1 MNRTLRRPMFRIG
14 GVAEG
19 ITSGLQPRQG
29 YATNKENLVKENDY
43 SKMNIGN
50 FLKTATM
57 GDIEKFIEAKRYR
70 PKANAWDYLG
80 EVALNLVST
89 PTSGDLIGDIGTS
102 MREPYSRYLDRKTTA
117 AEQTYGSEADMFK
130 TMMSGA
136 FDVQAASKEGKGWL
150 KQWENEQ
157 IPILNKKISELTE
170 KQENGTITADEE
182 LDLQSAIEQKR
193 GIVDID
199 EVTGAFLKTEEGGE
213 LVVDT
218 MTTLLE
224 KDLQIEDPTKR
235 KYPKGKK
242 DVQLYLDAIAEVK
255 RRLGLKEGGRV
266 GYQSGN
272 MVQPNTMQASMPTDQ
287 GEQVPEELQ
296 NIDYDTLRARLPQS
310 ITDDIVR
317 LIASSAEAMEDF
329 ATIQS
334 QQDINNFNQKYGV
347 ELVLPAEA

>member
-14 GVAEG
+14 GSAEG
-19 ITSGLQPRQG
+19 ITSGLSPRQG
-29 YATNKENLVKENDY
+29 YATNKDNLVKENDY
-43 SKMNIGN
+43 SKMKISDLGNMNIGQ
-50 FLKTATM
+50 LQELSKSM
-57 GDIEKFIEAKRYR
+57 SYK
-70 PKANAWDYLG
+70 PKADVWDYIG
-80 EVALNLVST
+80 EIGLDLMSR
-89 PTSGDLIGDIGTS
+89 PTSGNIVGDIGTS
-102 MREPYSRYLDRKTTA
+102 MKEPYSRYMDRKSTA

-130 TMMSGA
+130 TMLGGA

-157 IPILNKKISELTE
+157 IPILNKKINDLTK
-170 KQENGTITADEE
+170 KQDNGTITADEE

-224 KDLQIEDPTKR
+224 KDLKIEDPKKR

-266 GYQSGN
+266 GYQGGN
-272 MVQPNTMQASMPTDQ
+272 MVQPNAMQAAMPMDQ
-287 GEQVPEELQ
+287 GPEVPEEVQ

-310 ITDDIVR
+310 ITDDIVK
-317 LIASSAEAMEDF
+317 LISTSAEAMEDF
-329 ATIQS
+329 ATIQT

>member
-14 GVAEG
+14 GSAEG
-19 ITSGLQPRQG
+19 ITSGLSPRQG
-29 YATNKENLVKENDY
+29 YATNKDNLVKENDY
-43 SKMNIGN
+43 SKMKISDLGNMNIGQ
-50 FLKTATM
+50 LQELSKSM
-57 GDIEKFIEAKRYR
+57 SYK
-70 PKANAWDYLG
+70 PKADVWDYIG
-80 EVALNLVST
+80 EIGLDLMSR
-89 PTSGDLIGDIGTS
+89 PTSGNIVGDIGTS
-102 MREPYSRYLDRKTTA
+102 MKEPYSRYMDRKSTA

-130 TMMSGA
+130 TMLGGA

-157 IPILNKKISELTE
+157 IPILNKKINELTK
-170 KQENGTITADEE
+170 KQDNGTITEDEE

-218 MTTLLE
+218 MTTILE
-224 KDLQIEDPTKR
+224 KDLAIEDPAER

-272 MVQPNTMQASMPTDQ
+272 MVQPNAMQASMPMDQ
-287 GEQVPEELQ
+287 GPEVPEEVQ

-317 LIASSAEAMEDF
+317 LISTSAEAMEDF

>member
-29 YATNKENLVKENDY
+29 YKTNEDNLVKKDDY
-43 SKMNIGN
+43 SKMKISDLGNMNIGQ
-50 FLKTATM
+50 LRELSKSM
-57 GDIEKFIEAKRYR
+57 SYK
-70 PKANAWDYLG
+70 PKSDPWDYLG
-80 EVALNLVST
+80 EVALNLVSN
-89 PTSGDLIGDIGTS
+89 PTSGNIVGDIGTS
-102 MREPYSRYLDRKTTA
+102 MREPYSRYLDRKSTA

-130 TMMSGA
+130 TMIGA
-136 FDVQAASKEGKGWL
+136 QADVLSAEKEGKGWL
-150 KQWENEQ
+150 KEWEHEQ
-157 IPILNKKISELTE
+157 IPILNKTIRDLTE

-182 LDLQSAIEQKR
+182 LDLQRAIEQKR

-218 MTTLLE
+218 MATLLE
-224 KDLQIEDPTKR
+224 KDLQIEDPKKR
-235 KYPKGKK
+235 KYQKGKK

-266 GYQSGN
+266 GYRSGN
-272 MVQPNTMQASMPTDQ
+272 MVQPNAMQAAMPMDQ
-287 GEQVPEELQ
+287 GPEVPSELQ
-296 NIDYDTLRARLPQS
+296 NIDYDTLRARLPSS

>member
-29 YATNKENLVKENDY
+29 YKTNEDNLVKQDDY
-43 SKMNIGN
+43 SKMKISDLGNMNIGQ
-50 FLKTATM
+50 LRELSKSM
-57 GDIEKFIEAKRYR
+57 SYK
-70 PKANAWDYLG
+70 PKSDPWDYLG
-80 EVALNLVST
+80 EVALNLVSN
-89 PTSGDLIGDIGTS
+89 PTSGNIVGDIGTS
-102 MREPYSRYLDRKTTA
+102 MREPYSRYLDRKSTA

-130 TMMSGA
+130 TMIGA
-136 FDVQAASKEGKGWL
+136 QADVLSAEKEGKGWL
-150 KQWENEQ
+150 KEWEHEQ
-157 IPILNKKISELTE
+157 IPILNKTIRDLTE

-199 EVTGAFLKTEEGGE
+199 EVTSAFLKTEEGGE

-218 MTTLLE
+218 MEALLE
-224 KDLQIEDPTKR
+224 KDLQIEDPKKR

-242 DVQLYLDAIAEVK
+242 DIQLYLDAIAEVK

-272 MVQPNTMQASMPTDQ
+272 MVQPNAMQAAMPMDQ
-287 GEQVPEELQ
+287 GPEVPSEVQ

-317 LIASSAEAMEDF
+317 LISTSAEAMEDF

-334 QQDINNFNQKYGV
+334 QQDINNFNEKYGV

>member
-1 MNRTLRRPMFRIG
+1 
-14 GVAEG
+14 
-19 ITSGLQPRQG
+19 
-29 YATNKENLVKENDY
+29 
-43 SKMNIGN
+43 
-50 FLKTATM
+50 
-57 GDIEKFIEAKRYR
+57 
-70 PKANAWDYLG
+70 
-80 EVALNLVST
+80 
-89 PTSGDLIGDIGTS
+89 
-102 MREPYSRYLDRKTTA
+102 MREPYSRYLDRKSTA
-117 AEQTYGSEADMFK
+117 AEQEYGSEADMFK
-130 TMMSGA
+130 TMIGA
-136 FDVQAASKEGKGWL
+136 QADVLSASKEGKGWL
-150 KQWENEQ
+150 KEWEHDM
-157 IPILNKKISELTE
+157 IPKLNKTISELTK
-170 KQENGTITADEE
+170 KQDNGTITAEEE
-182 LDLQSAIEQKR
+182 LELQSAIEQKR

-218 MTTLLE
+218 MATLLE

-242 DVQLYLDAIAEVK
+242 DIQLYLDAIAEVK

-272 MVQPNTMQASMPTDQ
+272 MVQPNAMQAAMPMDQ
-287 GEQVPEELQ
+287 GPEVPPEVQ

-317 LIASSAEAMEDF
+317 LISTSAEAMEDF